1 MNNFL
6 YAVFDLDGTLLD
18 TREGVIAA
26 AAQTIKKYH
35 HTMPDPKIMQR
46 LIGPPIQD
54 SFQEMYNLSDDE
66 AMEMANAFRKL
77 YKTDEFLFRALP
89 YDGIYDLMD
98 MLTRA
103 GIRIGIATY
112 KREDY
117 AKRLLCEKGFNIYT
131 NNIYGSDFEGK
142 LKKEDIIR
150 HCLNEMGCT
159 DFGRAVYIGDGKSDG
174 KSANAVGMNFIAVT
188 YGFDFKSAEDAE
200 KYHPYAVINDCQ
212 ELKKYLVDS
221 NTTFVAFVRDK

>member
-1 MNNFL
+1 MIDTTNNFL

-26 AAQTIKKYH
+26 AAQTIKEYH
-35 HTMPDPKIMQR
+35 HTIPDPKTMQK

-54 SFQEMYNLSDDE
+54 SFQELYNLSGEE
-66 AMEMANAFRKL
+66 AMEMANAFREL
-77 YKTDEFLFRALP
+77 YKTDEFLFRAIP

-103 GIRIGIATY
+103 GIKIGIATY

-117 AKRLLCEKGFNIYT
+117 AKRLLCQKGFNIYT
-131 NNIYGSDFEGK
+131 NDIYGSDYEGK
-142 LKKEDIIR
+142 LRKEDIIR
-150 HCLNEMGCT
+150 RCLHAMVCT
-159 DFGRAVYIGDGKSDG
+159 DFHRAVYIGDGKSDA

-188 YGFDFKSAEDAE
+188 YGFDFKSVEDVGQ
-200 KYHPYAVINDCQ
+200 YLPYAVAYDCH
-212 ELKKYLVDS
+212 ELKKYLVD
-221 NTTFVAFVRDK
+221 